1 MTNPTFSR
9 RLALAT
15 ALLVY
20 GSGAICAAQS
30 PVAAAAPTAPT
41 KIWTSPPGKLYVQT
55 LTDRI
60 MAAHPELLSVTFHGV
75 PPGAAPKTYAMFGG
89 SYPERIGNPDDPDD
103 IMVIETGVTILDPR
117 WHRTKD
123 VVRKFVVQTPL
134 RDAAGEN
141 IGLIVLAYKNADK
154 SGKTDKDFFVA
165 GTKLRDE
172 LEKDIPSFA
181 ALFEPGK

>member
-1 MTNPTFSR
+1 MMYPIFSR
-9 RLALAT
+9 RLALAS
-15 ALLVY
+15 ALLVG

-30 PVAAAAPTAPT
+30 PVTAASPAPT
-41 KIWTSPPGKLYVQT
+41 KIWISPSGKLYVQT

-123 VVRKFVVQTPL
+123 TVRKFVVQTPL

-141 IGLIVLAYKNADK
+141 IGLIVLAYKNGDK

-165 GTKLRDE
+165 GTKLRDD